1 MQDKADKAAS
11 KNINSRRDFIQKA
24 GMLIGGGIAGASV
37 GQAMAMSGHSDEAK
51 NNPVDYSTLK
61 YNDNE
66 WNRDAFARIMGD
78 LDFGK
83 QKFGWYKGTVKG
95 VEPGKKIQDLFG
107 FEGFSYARLQDNGDG
122 TYNKLLREVGYYTD
136 LKTGEV
142 MDEYYNPY
150 LDEMVKVVH
159 IANDPFNH
167 VITAF
172 KPEPPSYGGLNKD
185 KNPKK
190 IPFIM
195 PWTEVG
201 NNKVLL
207 QSNINLFY
215 PSALQPDKW
224 PRESSGKMN
233 QTAEMFNYVID
244 REDLANP
251 DITGLEFSGAW
262 SRITPWLPWMLM
274 GQSAGHISY
283 DCVMGCYNN
292 NDMMSPKI
300 RAYAKKHHPTYFNAP
315 TKWEDPSWSSLEHYA
330 KEQTPAP
337 VKT

>member
-1 MQDKADKAAS
+1 MQDKADKADS
-11 KNINSRRDFIQKA
+11 KNINSRRDFIHKA

-251 DITGLEFSGAW
+251 DITALEFSGAW

-300 RAYAKKHHPTYFNAP
+300 RAYAMKHHPTYFNAP